1 MIVKGVLLRISRQT
15 QVTGVLCWWD
25 LNEKRRCNRARTIL
39 DYPVVLKEV
48 EGISV
53 SNEVTGIWRPS
64 SWGKI
69 LFITAVSVLD
79 LEKKLI
85 EELIKEGE
93 VVFLLV
99 KLPVDGHLN
108 LLEKISADCIVN
120 YEGENEVY
128 LSVLLE
134 KVTDL
139 LLQERSLVKGD
150 VRGHNLLDF

>member
-1 MIVKGVLLRISRQT
+1 M
-15 QVTGVLCWWD
+15 
-25 LNEKRRCNRARTIL
+25 
-39 DYPVVLKEV
+39 
-48 EGISV
+48 
-53 SNEVTGIWRPS
+53 
-64 SWGKI
+64 
-69 LFITAVSVLD
+69 
-79 LEKKLI
+79 
-85 EELIKEGE
+85 
-93 VVFLLV
+93 V